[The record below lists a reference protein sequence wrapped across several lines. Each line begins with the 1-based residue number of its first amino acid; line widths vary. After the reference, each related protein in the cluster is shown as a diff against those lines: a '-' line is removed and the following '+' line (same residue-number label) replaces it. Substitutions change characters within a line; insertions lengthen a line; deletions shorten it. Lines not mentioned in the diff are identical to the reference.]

1 MPQRLIPCVF
11 FALTFSDA
19 FAADHPNVTVTALG
33 GASAG
38 RRFFAGRADNVI
50 PANISDISG
59 LVSSGLLPIDV
70 VLLQVSGPDETGRYN
85 AGLGIEHLHAALG
98 RTRLVDA
105 GAAGDL
111 RSLPPLVPGHKRE
124 IQCLARA

>member
-1 MPQRLIPCVF
+1 M
-11 FALTFSDA
+11 
-19 FAADHPNVTVTALG
+19 
-33 GASAG
+33 
-38 RRFFAGRADNVI
+38 

-98 RTRLVDA
+98 RTRF
-105 GAAGDL
+105 GRRRSSGRSSIPSAA
-111 RSLPPLVPGHKRE
+111 S
-124 IQCLARA
+124 ARAQT